1 MRPKK
6 LNKRG
11 ATTVFTAIILSS
23 IILIECTYVTFV
35 WDLDRRLCISRAL
48 KDQVE
53 VILADYDRA
62 LFDTYGIY
70 AFDINRVDDNVFTKV
85 LEANGLKNG
94 DSIYIDQIE
103 VMDTEALRC
112 AITSYYAYRGGAI
125 AIKAMIFQVSSLL
138 DKVIDTKVTD
148 KIKLFSSSGAAGIV
162 ANILLESSD
171 IEEKIDSYATEIE
184 ESLLEKGQLGLR
196 NLQKLIDDSN
206 DDVTSFDPGLRL
218 TDLGFLTFKLT
229 SLEHMIDLGK
239 SLIAGKGDHLL
250 LAHYA
255 AYNFD
260 CAVDNEVDCTINGT
274 LFSSIHENNYYD
286 AEYILTGIDGRPGM
300 VSVSSLIFQI
310 MFCKYFLE
318 NYTDEGKA
326 LAYETAAILLTTV
339 VALISECTVDIPAE
353 VMQMIIIAIVSVCQ
367 AAKAVN
373 DCLKGEALT
382 LFEEDGME
390 LIKLKYRDFLFLYLC
405 CVNDASLSKRM
416 LGLLTRDYGDLY
428 TGIKLSTEYRGT
440 TYDITRKYEL
450 YE

>member
-1 MRPKK
+1 MKK
-6 LNKRG
+6 AKNKHG
-11 ATTVFTAIILSS
+11 ATTVFTAIILSAV
-23 IILIECTYVTFV
+23 ILIECTYVTFV

-62 LFDTYGIY
+62 LFETYGIY
-70 AFDINRVDDNVFTKV
+70 AFDIDRVDDSVFNNV

-103 VMDTEALRC
+103 VLDTDALRC
-112 AITSYYAYRGGAI
+112 AIASYYAYRSGAI
-125 AIKAMIFQVSSLL
+125 AVKAMVFQASSVL

-171 IEEKIDSYATEIE
+171 IEEKIDSYASEIE
-184 ESLLEKGQLGLR
+184 ESLLEKGQLGIR

-206 DDVTSFDPGLRL
+206 DDVTSLDLNLRL
-218 TDLGFLTFKLT
+218 TDLGFLTLKM
-229 SLEHMIDLGK
+229 SALEHMIDIGK
-239 SLIAGKGDHLL
+239 SLVSGGGDHLL
-250 LAHYA
+250 LSHYA

-260 CAVDNEVDCTINGT
+260 CAVDNEADCTINGT
-274 LFSSIHENNYYD
+274 MFSSIHANNYYD

-300 VSVSSLIFQI
+300 LSVSSLIFQL

-318 NYTDEGKA
+318 NYTDESKA
-326 LAYETAAILLTTV
+326 IAYETAAILLSTV
-339 VALISECTVDIPAE
+339 VALISDCTVDIPAE
-353 VMQMIIIAIVSVCQ
+353 VMQMILIAIVAVCQ

-382 LFEEDGME
+382 LFEEDGLE

-405 CVNDASLSKRM
+405 CVPDADLSKRM
-416 LGLLTRDYGDLY
+416 LGILKRDYGELY
-428 TGIKLSTEYRGT
+428 TGIMLSTEYRGT
-440 TYDITRKYEL
+440 TYDITRRYAL